1 MKEYLAILDTDRAY
15 ADGLAKSLNRDEHFP
30 FYAACFA
37 DKEALLGFLREHP
50 VAVLL
55 LPQELEDEDLKHLD
69 VRQTL
74 YLTDV
79 RGYTAVDSVPAVFR
93 YQPVYRLKE
102 ELMRLQTC
110 ITDAGAPDEQAVFRT
125 SFIGVQS
132 PAGRTGKTGFALVL
146 GILLAQT
153 SKVLYM
159 NLEPF
164 SGLEA
169 WFGESAEG
177 GRSDLLFSMEV
188 RGKDFPLEGCMREF
202 HGLSW
207 IPPARMAED
216 ILKSEPGKVRDAV
229 LEAAKRENFDV
240 VILDPG
246 TDYRMTEV
254 FLPLLQKLYVPVART
269 GAQDEKTERFLRW
282 TERVRVDAAR
292 ITEKLTL
299 PVIRTF
305 TTGKGYLEQ
314 LIWSEMGDYVRSL
327 LGEKV

>member
-1 MKEYLAILDTDRAY
+1 MIHIIETAADARDAEDLNVKPGSRVVETLRLRR
-15 ADGLAKSLNRDEHFP
+15 ADGEPVVLERNR
-30 FYAACFA
+30 YSMAFA
-37 DKEALLGFLREHP
+37 Y
-50 VAVLL
+50 
-55 LPQELEDEDLKHLD
+55 LEDEDLKHLD

-177 GRSDLLFSMEV
+177 GLSDLLFSMEV

-216 ILKSEPGKVRDAV
+216 ILKCLKKTCLIIKPCWNPLISSIGKIGQFMVNAV
-229 LEAAKRENFDV
+229 V
-240 VILDPG
+240 
-246 TDYRMTEV
+246 
-254 FLPLLQKLYVPVART
+254 
-269 GAQDEKTERFLRW
+269 
-282 TERVRVDAAR
+282 
-292 ITEKLTL
+292 
-299 PVIRTF
+299 
-305 TTGKGYLEQ
+305 
-314 LIWSEMGDYVRSL
+314 
-327 LGEKV
+327 